1 MKLDLIFEIIMC
13 IVLFVSGVIIGGPIT
28 NNTEIINICVMSL
41 AIVYIIYYTVKN
53 RKSIIKNKIDL
64 LSN

>member
-41 AIVYIIYYTVKN
+41 AIVYIIYYTVKIE
-53 RKSIIKNKIDL
+53 KVL
-64 LSN
+64 